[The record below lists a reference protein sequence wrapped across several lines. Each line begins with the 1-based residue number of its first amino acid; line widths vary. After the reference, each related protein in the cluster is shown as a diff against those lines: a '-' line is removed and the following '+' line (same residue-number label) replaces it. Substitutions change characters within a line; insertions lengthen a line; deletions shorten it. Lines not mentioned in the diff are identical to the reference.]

1 MTIEERLKK
10 LEDKFD
16 NQNQDNLEKDIKDII
31 TRLFFD
37 EQIIQ
42 TVSVV
47 PSATFIPSKF
57 RDQFVIFND
66 GVNKKLYVY
75 VNGTGWLPITL

>member
-1 MTIEERLKK
+1 MTIEELDLRVKRLEASSKQ
-10 LEDKFD
+10 ETP
-16 NQNQDNLEKDIKDII
+16 KDIQDIL

-37 EQIIQ
+37 EQIIK